1 MVGAAGERERV
12 RRAGT
17 AVVGVRLLPVL
28 PSAWFDLS
36 FALLGTLVAHC
47 TWP

>member
-1 MVGAAGERERV
+1 MIGAAGERERV

-17 AVVGVRLLPVL
+17 AVVGVRLLPIP
-28 PSAWFDLS
+28 PSAWLDLV
-36 FALLGTLVAHC
+36 FAPLGTLVAHC